1 MTSLAATM
9 IVRDEAAVLAASLR
23 ALRNVVDEIH
33 VHDTGST
40 DGTVSLAASLDAIV
54 SRGLWTNDFASAR
67 NDAMAGWTADWVL
80 AVDADEQAV
89 ADPAALRAFLAGT
102 DADLL
107 LVEIDNE
114 QDRSAF
120 THRTGRLFRPSAGE
134 WSGAVHE
141 QVVARSGRLRVAH
154 LPREVLHLRHTG
166 YATEAVRYA
175 KCVRNAALAQAAV
188 DDLVAQGA
196 TASPTAV
203 AATLLDLGRSLV
215 GAERRQEAVDAFE
228 TLRELFPGTREWLV
242 ATDFLARQVLA
253 AGLDEV
259 CLVLVDQLR
268 AAGAPPM
275 YCDWLAAQAI
285 AQLGDVAA
293 AQRLLDGVTE
303 VVDTDGRRYETT
315 ALRELKDLLGSL
327 APAAY

>member
-1 MTSLAATM
+1 MCAT
-9 IVRDEAAVLAASLR
+9 RRWPRPPSTTWSRR
-23 ALRNVVDEIH
+23 AR
-33 VHDTGST
+33 
-40 DGTVSLAASLDAIV
+40 
-54 SRGLWTNDFASAR
+54 R
-67 NDAMAGWTADWVL
+67 
-80 AVDADEQAV
+80 
-89 ADPAALRAFLAGT
+89 
-102 DADLL
+102 
-107 LVEIDNE
+107 
-114 QDRSAF
+114 
-120 THRTGRLFRPSAGE
+120 RPS
-134 WSGAVHE
+134 
-141 QVVARSGRLRVAH
+141 
-154 LPREVLHLRHTG
+154 
-166 YATEAVRYA
+166 
-175 KCVRNAALAQAAV
+175 
-188 DDLVAQGA
+188 
-196 TASPTAV
+196 TAV